1 MVIELAFAELFS
13 CSPCALA
20 ALACCLG
27 PTFFLEGLTLLTGAA
42 SASLGWLAAAD
53 AGCSVFLRLDLG
65 YPSSPMVFFLTTEL
79 PQVSCT
85 LLRVAIG

>member
-1 MVIELAFAELFS
+1 MAFAELFS

-20 ALACCLG
+20 ALACSLG
-27 PTFFLEGLTLLTGAA
+27 PTSFLQGLTILKGAA

-65 YPSSPMVFFLTTEL
+65 YPSSPVVLFLTTEL

-85 LLRVAIG
+85 LFRAAIG